1 MKSIATPMEKLFAWI
16 DTTDSSPL
24 AKIAT
29 KLAYTALGQLRETE
43 VWVTELEGKIV
54 QLEKH
59 NKEHWKW

>member
-1 MKSIATPMEKLFAWI
+1 MEKLFTWI

-24 AKIAT
+24 VKIAT

-43 VWVTELEGKIV
+43 VWVIELEGKIG

-59 NKEHWKW
+59 NKEHWMW